1 MIKSETYVLSYM
13 PGAGGNFLSRC
24 LSFHPDI
31 NYHKKCV
38 DSDYAETYDV
48 LNYQAVKDRSKN
60 LQIDWLEFEQD
71 SKEVLAIGTQNLVEP
86 THGTKYSSIR
96 ITNHTKKEFIWAR
109 DQALWKNS
117 LYKLTWLKAGQVQ
130 NEDLAIPCAA
140 LWKFPELA
148 KQLTAI
154 EKHIGVSTDI
164 PECRVWQEKLWRE
177 WKTTWA
183 PANMTKSFDRYYYG
197 PDE

>member
-1 MIKSETYVLSYM
+1 MNNSETYVLSYM

-24 LSFHPDI
+24 LNFHPDI

-38 DSDYAETYDV
+38 DSDYAKKYDV
-48 LNYQAVKDRSKN
+48 LNYQAVKDRRNN
-60 LQIDWLEFEQD
+60 LQVDWLSFEQD
-71 SKEVLAIGTQNLVEP
+71 QKEVLAIGTQNLVEP
-86 THGTKYSSIR
+86 THGTNYSNIR
-96 ITNHTKKEFIWAR
+96 ITNYTKKEFIWAR

-117 LYKLTWLKAGQVQ
+117 LYKLAWLKAGQVE
-130 NEDLAIPCAA
+130 NEDLAIPCTA

-148 KQLTAI
+148 TQLTAI
-154 EKHIGVSTDI
+154 EKHIGVVADI
-164 PECRVWQEKLWRE
+164 PECRMWQEKLWGE

-197 PDE
+197 PAN